1 MDQTKSKVEYYFEH
15 VKGYLTTNLELFK
28 LKIIEKSAHAFSSL
42 FSSIILLLI
51 CFVFILLFS
60 VGLSLKL
67 SEFFASASTGFFLV
81 ALIYL
86 IISIVLF
93 LFRKKLLIE
102 PLMNIFI
109 GNIQNSFKSDDEENE

>member
-1 MDQTKSKVEYYFEH
+1 MDQIKSKVEYYFEH

-28 LKIIEKSAHAFSSL
+28 LKIIEKSALAFSSL

-67 SEFFASASTGFFLV
+67 AEFFNSPSTGFFLV
-81 ALIYL
+81 SLIYL
-86 IISIVLF
+86 VIAIVLF
-93 LFRKKLLIE
+93 LFRKQLLIM
-102 PLMNIFI
+102 PLMNFFI
-109 GNIQNSFKSDDEENE
+109 GTIQNSFKSDDEEN